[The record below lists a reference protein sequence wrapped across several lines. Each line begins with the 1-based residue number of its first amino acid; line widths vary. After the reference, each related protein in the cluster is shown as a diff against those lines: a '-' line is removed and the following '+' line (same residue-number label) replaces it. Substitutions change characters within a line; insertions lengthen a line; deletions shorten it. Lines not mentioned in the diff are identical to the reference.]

1 MVAIGA
7 PQEKIFLIASFFK
20 IFNEKKVFLA
30 ATRVFEYYC
39 RISIKYL
46 ASAVPS
52 ADERQGRGE
61 KFLKIDDFLGKFS
74 MFTNAG
80 HCRWM
85 FMLCYLMLF
94 W

>member
-61 KFLKIDDFLGKFS
+61 KFNIF
-74 MFTNAG
+74 
-80 HCRWM
+80 
-85 FMLCYLMLF
+85 
-94 W
+94 